1 MNATSGSWNARRFT
15 LLIGMLLHLLGA
27 AAIPA
32 FHADGP
38 AFTSTA
44 DRSYVTHSPWGGDDP
59 RGVHDELDCIFC
71 QASGTVAVPAAGAQL
86 PLADAVRRA
95 ETPAAHHALPH
106 RPASPAR
113 ARAPPLA

>member
-1 MNATSGSWNARRFT
+1 MNATSGSSNARRFT

-38 AFTSTA
+38 PFASPGES
-44 DRSYVTHSPWGGDDP
+44 SYLTHSPWDDGVP
-59 RGVHDELDCIFC
+59 GGVHDELDCVLC
-71 QASGTVAVPAAGAQL
+71 QVSGTLAVPAAGAQL
-86 PLADAVRRA
+86 PLADDVRRV
-95 ETPAAHHALPH
+95 ETPAAHHALPY

>member
-1 MNATSGSWNARRFT
+1 MIAKSGSWNARRLT

-32 FHADGP
+32 FHDYGP
-38 AFTSTA
+38 AFDPAEGSSFVA
-44 DRSYVTHSPWGGDDP
+44 QRGDDGQP
-59 RGVHDELDCIFC
+59 LAAHDELDCILC
-71 QASGTVAVPAAGAQL
+71 HASGTLAVSADGAEL
-86 PLADAVRRA
+86 PLADDVRRTDA
-95 ETPAAHHALPH
+95 PVARQPLPF